1 MVVARVYLII
11 LIPNDIP
18 IVIVVVLLAMN
29 IVGQIDVKKNIA
41 YSTSIHL
48 VLIVLLSIV
57 RVYSVV
63 VIYIILHRIVK
74 GQLFQSS
81 RYEIHRVGSQDM
93 RKFNMNRSSIVML
106 LAIFILSAII
116 GMVMVGSKE
125 VVVLRI
131 INLIVLVIVVI
142 SILYTLMYRS
152 KLSINSKVGES
163 EGYYVLLL
171 IILSMIVVDVNF
183 SFWVSLLIFG
193 VLIGIF
199 YGNSMVTV
207 L

>member
-11 LIPNDIP
+11 LIPHNVP
-18 IVIVVVLLAMN
+18 IVMIVILLAIN
-29 IVGQIDVKKNIA
+29 IVGQMDVKKNIA

-48 VLIVLLSIV
+48 VLMVLLSIV
-57 RVYSVV
+57 RVYSIVV
-63 VIYIILHRIVK
+63 VYIILHRMVK

-81 RYEIHRVGSQDM
+81 RYEIHRVRSQDI
-93 RKFNMNRSSIVML
+93 RKFNINRSSMVML
-106 LAIFILSAII
+106 LAIFMLSALIRI
-116 GMVMVGSKE
+116 VIMGSKE

-131 INLIVLVIVVI
+131 VSLIILLIVVV

-152 KLSINSKVGES
+152 KLSVSDKVGES

-171 IILSMIVVDVNF
+171 IILSIIVVDVNF

-193 VLIGIF
+193 VLMGIF
-199 YGNSMVTV
+199 YGNSIITV